1 MGKLYIVGI
10 GPGDPSLRTQASV
23 QALMKATTVIG
34 YRTYVDLVFDL
45 LNGKNVIRSNMR
57 EELRRARLALT
68 YALDNGEAVA
78 LISDGD
84 PQVYGMASPTLEL
97 ACLNNYDMG
106 KIEIIPG
113 VTAAL
118 AAAARLGAPLSMDFA
133 VISLSDLLVPAQEIL
148 NRVEKASE
156 SDFVI
161 VFYNLINKEL
171 LTKAMGIIAK
181 YRGPKTPV
189 GIVKSAYR
197 KGERVIVTDI
207 SRWAEFIDMID
218 MRTTLIIGNSKSYVC
233 NNRIITPRGYL
244 GKYGWFNGGH

>member
-10 GPGDPSLRTQASV
+10 GPGDPLLRTQASI
-23 QALMKATTVIG
+23 QALMEAMTVIG
-34 YRTYVDLVFDL
+34 YKTYVDLVLDL

-57 EELRRARLALT
+57 EELRRAQLALT
-68 YALDNGEAVA
+68 YALDNGETVA

-118 AAAARLGAPLSMDFA
+118 AAASRLGAPLSMDFA

-156 SDFVI
+156 GDFVI
-161 VFYNLINKEL
+161 AFYNLINKEL
-171 LTKAMGIIAK
+171 LTKAMKIVAR
-181 YRGPKTPV
+181 YRSLQTPV
-189 GIVKSAYR
+189 GIVRSAYR
-197 KGERVIVTDI
+197 RGERVIITDI
-207 SRWAEFIDMID
+207 SRWAEFMDMID
-218 MRTTLIIGNSKSYVC
+218 MQTTLIIGNSRSYVC

-244 GKYGWFNGGH
+244 SKYGVV

>member
-10 GPGDPSLRTQASV
+10 GPGDPLLRTQASI
-23 QALMKATTVIG
+23 QALMEATTVIG

-45 LNGKNVIRSNMR
+45 LNGKNVTRSEMR

-68 YALDNGEAVA
+68 YALDNGETVA

-118 AAAARLGAPLSMDFA
+118 AAASRLGAPLSMDFA
-133 VISLSDLLVPAQEIL
+133 VISLSDLLIPAQEIL

-156 SDFVI
+156 GDFVI

-171 LTKAMGIIAK
+171 LTKATGIIAK

-189 GIVKSAYR
+189 GIVRSAYR

-218 MRTTLIIGNSKSYVC
+218 MQTTLIIGNSKSYVC

-244 GKYGWFNGGH
+244 SKYGWFNGGH